1 MTFPTNITNVL
12 TRIGTEFKSIRTLIS
27 GSGTGTVS
35 GLTTTATDL
44 VAAINEVKV
53 TADSAAGGGV
63 AINDSATNLTETWSS
78 SKINSDI
85 QAAVNGSIDG
95 APGALDTLN
104 ELAAAINDNASY
116 AAAVTSALAAKANT
130 ADLYTQAQLGDPT
143 TEYVTGFESAL
154 T

>member
-130 ADLYTQAQLGDPT
+130 ADLYTQAQLGAPT

>member
-85 QAAVNGSIDG
+85 QAAVNGIIDG